1 MYDST
6 TPPDPQTNPV
16 GFYQQQQQAKQLLQ
30 QAQQP
35 GKGGG
40 VDYARQLA
48 SALAGGYKLNQLRDA
63 ANASS
68 LLNGGPGVQA
78 PFSQFGARVTGMFG
92 G

>member
-6 TPPDPQTNPV
+6 TPPDPQSNPV
-16 GFYQQQQQAKQLLQ
+16 GFYQQQQQAQQMLQ
-30 QAQQP
+30 QAQRP
-35 GKGGG
+35 GKGG

-48 SALAGGYKLNQLRDA
+48 SALAGGYKMGQLRDA

-78 PFSQFGARVTGMFG
+78 PFSQFGTRVMGMFG